1 MTRREYS
8 AALFGN
14 RFVAEV
20 VTAIQRLAPSH
31 EDAVTTRL
39 VASKTGLSDSLVR
52 PVMLRLAEA
61 GLLIPIERAGGPRST
76 LWYQIRRAPLWIAV
90 TEACTLIGADSSA
103 DSPTPPNA

>member
-20 VTAIQRLAPSH
+20 VTAIQRLAPAH
-31 EDAVTTRL
+31 DGAVTTRL
-39 VASKTGLSDSLVR
+39 VASNTGLSDSLVR

-61 GLLIPIERAGGPRST
+61 GLLTSIERVGGPRST
-76 LWYQIRRAPLWIAV
+76 LRYRIRRAPLWTAV
-90 TEACTLIGADSSA
+90 TEACAIIGADSSA
-103 DSPTPPNA
+103 DSPATPNA